1 MTKRRLDPNAY
12 LRQRAERVERI
23 ASALAAAI
31 ETVAPDEAIYTD
43 VMVDAFE
50 RARQMVEQRR
60 QAAAQQQVADREAR
74 AAAWRA
80 DRGLL
85 TPAEYMRKHEMSKA
99 QFAVAAHIGFLRSYP
114 HPPDLYS
121 HGAQMSKWDR
131 AYEDRPLTP
140 DELRAV
146 ADGVLLTANQAAAY
160 LDITRAE
167 FDKLKKKRGL
177 QAAEYRRGNAA
188 YPYAL
193 YRLADVQTLTESET
207 AHE

>member
-1 MTKRRLDPNAY
+1 MTKQRLDPNVY

-23 ASALAAAI
+23 ASALATAL
-31 ETVAPDEAIYTD
+31 ETVAPDEQVYTD
-43 VMVDAFE
+43 VMIDAFE
-50 RARQMVEQRR
+50 RARQIVEQRR
-60 QAAAQQQVADREAR
+60 QAAAQQVHADREAQ

-85 TPAEYMRKHEMSKA
+85 TPAEYMVKYEMSKA

-114 HPPDLYS
+114 HPVNLYS

-193 YRLADVQTLTESET
+193 YRLADIDHLQDTPPT
-207 AHE
+207 

>member
-1 MTKRRLDPNAY
+1 MTKRRLDPNTY

-23 ASALAAAI
+23 ASALAAAL
-31 ETVAPDEAIYTD
+31 ETAAPDEALYTD
-43 VMVDAFE
+43 VMIDAFE
-50 RARQMVEQRR
+50 RARQIVEQHR
-60 QAAAQQQVADREAR
+60 QAIAQQQVADLEAR

-85 TPAEYMRKHEMSKA
+85 TSAEYMVKYKLSKA

-114 HPPDLYS
+114 HPANLYS

-140 DELRAV
+140 DELRTV

-160 LDITRAE
+160 LDITRAA

-193 YRLADVQTLTESET
+193 YRLADVDRLQDASPT
-207 AHE
+207 